1 MSSDLVDVLS
11 THALLADKGSGI
23 CGKGSLVVRL
33 KLGGTLMTLLQE
45 VRDGVHLPVRVA
57 SLCPALVRNQIIT
70 SGWSVHARHR
80 QNLICHFDIRRIL
93 GLEQLAV

>member
-11 THALLADKGSGI
+11 THALLADKSSWV
-23 CGKGSLVVRL
+23 CGEGSLVVRL

-80 QNLICHFDIRRIL
+80 QNLICHFDVSCVL
-93 GLEQLAV
+93 GFKQLAV